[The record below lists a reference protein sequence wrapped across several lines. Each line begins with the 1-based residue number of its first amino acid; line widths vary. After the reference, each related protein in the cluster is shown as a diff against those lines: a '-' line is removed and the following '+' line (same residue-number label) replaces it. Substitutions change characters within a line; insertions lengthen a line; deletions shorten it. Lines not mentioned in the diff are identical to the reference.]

1 MSPNRNQESETIVV
15 KSSNLKTNMKKLLL
29 TLAASV
35 ALGGLSASAGSI
47 TVKGSDTLVI
57 LAQKW
62 AEVYMGKNSG
72 VKIQVTGGGSGTG
85 FAALQNQTT
94 DLCDASRKI
103 KAKEIEACI
112 KAFGKRP
119 TEYKVAV
126 DGLSI
131 YVAESNPVKELSLA
145 QLEGIFTGK
154 IKNWKELGGS
164 DAPITVYSRENS
176 SGTYEFFKEHVL
188 KGKDFV
194 SSAQTMP
201 GTAAV
206 LQAVAKDK
214 NGIGYGG
221 AAYGAGAKH
230 LSVKPDDATPGIDP
244 TEENVLS
251 QKYPIWRYL
260 YVYVNPAQDKGEIA
274 AYLNWIRS
282 DEGQKIVKDVGYYPL
297 PANLRQK

>member
-1 MSPNRNQESETIVV
+1 
-15 KSSNLKTNMKKLLL
+15 MKKLIT
-29 TLAASV
+29 TLALGA
-35 ALGGLSASAGSI
+35 AFGGLTATASSI

-62 AEVYMGKNSG
+62 AEVYMGKNTS

-103 KAKEIEACI
+103 KAKEIESCI

-126 DGLSI
+126 DGLSV
-131 YVAESNPVKELSLA
+131 YVSADNAVKELSLE

-154 IKNWKELGGS
+154 LKNWKEVGGA

-176 SGTYEFFKEHVL
+176 SGTYEFFKDHVL

-194 SSAQTMP
+194 ASAQTMP

-206 LQAVAKDK
+206 LQAVSKDK

-230 LSVKPDDATPGIDP
+230 LLIKADDASPGVDP
-244 TEENVLS
+244 TEENVLG

-260 YVYVNPAQDKGEIA
+260 YVYVNPAQDKGEVA
-274 AYLNWIRS
+274 AYLNWIRG

-297 PANLRQK
+297 PSNLRQK

>member
-1 MSPNRNQESETIVV
+1 M
-15 KSSNLKTNMKKLLL
+15 KTNTLKL
-29 TLAASV
+29 ASV
-35 ALGGLSASAGSI
+35 ALLTAVTVAASAGNI

-62 AEVYMGKNSG
+62 AETYMGKHSD
-72 VKIQVTGGGSGTG
+72 VKIQVTGGGTGTG
-85 FAALQNQTT
+85 FAALQNQAT

-103 KAKEIEACI
+103 KAAEVANCV

-119 TEYKVAV
+119 TEYKVAI
-126 DGLSI
+126 DGLSV
-131 YVAESNPVKELSLA
+131 YVNADNPVKELSLD
-145 QLEGIFTGK
+145 QLEQIFTGK
-154 IKNWKELGGS
+154 VKNWKGVGGS

-188 KGKDFV
+188 KGKDFA

-206 LQAVAKDK
+206 LQGVAKDK
-214 NGIGYGG
+214 SGIGYGG
-221 AAYGAGAKH
+221 AAYGEGAKH
-230 LSVKPDDATPGIDP
+230 LLVKADDASPGIDP
-244 TEENVLS
+244 TEENVVG

-260 YVYVNPAQDKGEIA
+260 YIYVNPALDKGDVA

-282 DEGQKIVKDVGYYPL
+282 NEGQKVVKDVGYFPL
-297 PANLRQK
+297 PDNFRAK

>member
-1 MSPNRNQESETIVV
+1 
-15 KSSNLKTNMKKLLL
+15 MKKTIL
-29 TLAASV
+29 TLAV
-35 ALGGLSASAGSI
+35 AALAVVATQAGTI

-62 AEVYMGKNSG
+62 AEVYMGKNAAT
-72 VKIQVTGGGSGTG
+72 KIQVTGGGSGTG

-94 DLCDASRKI
+94 DLCNASRKI
-103 KAKEIEACI
+103 KAKEREACI
-112 KAFGKRP
+112 KAFGKNP

-126 DGLSI
+126 DGLSV
-131 YVAESNPVKELSLA
+131 YVNAENAVKELSVE
-145 QLEGIFTGK
+145 QLDGIFSGK
-154 IKNWKELGGS
+154 IKNWKQVGGA

-194 SSAQTMP
+194 ASAQTMP

-206 LQAVAKDK
+206 LQAVAKDR

-230 LSVKPDDATPGIDP
+230 LNIKPDDASPAIEP
-244 TEENVLS
+244 SEENVLS

-297 PANLRQK
+297 PANWRAK

>member
-1 MSPNRNQESETIVV
+1 MKTKTITRLF
-15 KSSNLKTNMKKLLL
+15 SLAC
-29 TLAASV
+29 AASV
-35 ALGGLSASAGSI
+35 LGAASPARADI

-62 AEVYMGKNSG
+62 AEVYMGKNPSQ
-72 VKIQVTGGGSGTG
+72 KIQVTGGGTGTG
-85 FAALQNQTT
+85 FAALQNQST
-94 DLCDASRKI
+94 DLCNASRKI
-103 KAKEIEACI
+103 KAKEIETCV

-126 DGLSI
+126 DGLSV
-131 YVAESNPVKELSLA
+131 YVSADNAVKELTLE
-145 QLEGIFTGK
+145 QLELIFTGK
-154 IKNWKELGGS
+154 VRNWKDVGGA

-188 KGKDFV
+188 KGKDFAA
-194 SSAQTMP
+194 SAQTMP

-230 LSVKPDDATPGIDP
+230 LQIKVDSGSPGIDP

-260 YVYVNPAQDKGEIA
+260 YIYVNPALDKGDIA

-282 DEGQKIVKDVGYYPL
+282 DEGQKVVKDVGYYPL
-297 PANLRQK
+297 PAQLREK